1 MAFIGDASNTVDI
14 GYNLIVKVYN
24 EKVKVGRRIGLVLRF
39 REHHIIHT
47 EEEVVEKNKWR
58 FFNVAA
64 KFITEIT
71 APLKENAIVI

>member
-47 EEEVVEKNKWR
+47 KEEVVEKTHDGSLMLLQNLSPR
-58 FFNVAA
+58 
-64 KFITEIT
+64 
-71 APLKENAIVI
+71 

>member
-24 EKVKVGRRIGLVLRF
+24 EKVKVGQRIGLVLRF

-47 EEEVVEKNKWR
+47 EEEVVEKTHDGSLMLLQNLSPR
-58 FFNVAA
+58 
-64 KFITEIT
+64 
-71 APLKENAIVI
+71 